1 VRKISVEAIY
11 QALQMGS
18 TAFSEAVQMIG
29 IIDFYTAE
37 GTNYSPEIVAEISK
51 TDDPDP
57 NGRIPKVFLA
67 QWNKDHGTISD
78 DDDN

>member
-1 VRKISVEAIY
+1 MVQKISVEAIY

-37 GTNYSPEIVAEISK
+37 GTNYSPEIVAEINK
-51 TDDPDP
+51 ADGPDA
-57 NGRIPKVFLA
+57 NGRTLKVFLA
-67 QWNKDHGTISD
+67 Q
-78 DDDN
+78 